1 MTRHAF
7 IALSLGLLLLACS
20 REDPVVAR
28 MGGERI
34 TLEEFKTAYLEIIKQ
49 PNAFDSRA
57 LREQFLDEMIDRRLL
72 SSEAKALGLAGDE
85 RLLYRVGANRDK
97 NLRDAHF
104 RKVIQPEIRY
114 SESDLERSFAWMTE
128 ERHIR
133 HLFTSGRAGID
144 SLHRL
149 LQEGAD
155 WFELAHTTFDD
166 PRLSET
172 GGDLGW
178 VAWEQMEYD
187 LAMTAFSLPLM
198 TPSGPVAS
206 SYGWHILQV
215 VDWRRTPMISETRYQ
230 LQRDKARAVLERKLG
245 DKAALAYV
253 GKMMAE
259 RQIKIYPQSLRAVGQ
274 RLGLVLKRQ
283 PSTSDQLAVEQL
295 SEAEMGEI
303 ESSLWEMRTEPL
315 ASIDGEIL
323 TIGEFIAA
331 LNYVP
336 YHAVH
341 KSMKTALD
349 YVLRDRAL
357 SAEARRMG
365 LERDARVRIRT
376 AQFEQNRLQMVM
388 RQRLLADIRVEEK
401 DLQSYFDL
409 HYGKKYPHLGLA
421 ETRDLIARDALIE
434 KRTVTMQNHLQQ
446 LRSGFRIVR
455 NPAPI
460 HAWYDGVLNRR

>member
-1 MTRHAF
+1 LTRHLL

-28 MGGERI
+28 LGKERI

-49 PNAFDSRA
+49 PNAFDSRE
-57 LREQFLDEMIDRRLL
+57 LREKFLDEMIDRRLL
-72 SSEAKALGLAGDE
+72 AGEAQGLGMATDE
-85 RLLYRVGANRDK
+85 RLRYRTGANHDR

-104 RKVIQPEIRY
+104 RKVIKPEISY
-114 SESDLERSFAWMTE
+114 AEADLERTFAWMTE

-133 HLFTSGRAGID
+133 HLFSSSRASID
-144 SLHRL
+144 SLYRL
-149 LQEGAD
+149 LQKGAD
-155 WFELAHTTFDD
+155 WAGLSRSLFDD
-166 PRLSET
+166 PRLAET

-187 LAMTAFSLPLM
+187 LGMTAFSLPLM
-198 TPSGPVAS
+198 IYSEPVAS

-215 VDWRRTPMISETRYQ
+215 VDWRRTPLLSEYQYQ
-230 LQRDKARAVLERKLG
+230 LQRNNARAVLERKLG

-253 GKMMAE
+253 SGMMKD
-259 RQIKIYPQSLRAVGQ
+259 RKIQIYPRSLRAVGQ
-274 RLGLVLKRQ
+274 QLGAVLRRQ
-283 PSTSDQLAVEQL
+283 PSTADQLRTEQL
-295 SEAEMGEI
+295 TDAEMGQI
-303 ESSLWEMRTEPL
+303 ESSLWEMRREPL

-365 LERDARVRIRT
+365 LERDAQVRIKT
-376 AQFEQNRLQMVM
+376 AQFEQNRLQMAM
-388 RQRLLADIRVEEK
+388 RQRLLAEIRVEEV
-401 DLQSYFDL
+401 DLQRYFDS
-409 HYGKKYPHLGLA
+409 HYGKKYPHLGLN

-434 KRTVTMQNHLQQ
+434 KRAVTMQDHLQK
-446 LRSGFRIVR
+446 LRSQLHIES